1 MEEDENS
8 TLGTGVVAVVVGGEV
23 EARAKKILLA
33 ACATLCHLQ
42 TRHFQGSTRS
52 FLALVARLDLEEAT
66 ETCPDL
72 DLFKTTCNLM
82 VCALWVGQNVEQQ
95 D

>member
-8 TLGTGVVAVVVGGEV
+8 TLGTGVVAVVVAGEV

-52 FLALVARLDLEEAT
+52 FLALLGHKIRFRRGQQRLAEI
-66 ETCPDL
+66 
-72 DLFKTTCNLM
+72 
-82 VCALWVGQNVEQQ
+82 
-95 D
+95 

>member
-8 TLGTGVVAVVVGGEV
+8 TLGTGVVAVVVAGEV

-52 FLALVARLDLEEAT
+52 FLALVTRLDLEEDNR
-66 ETCPDL
+66 DL
-72 DLFKTTCNLM
+72 PRFRSF
-82 VCALWVGQNVEQQ
+82 
-95 D
+95 